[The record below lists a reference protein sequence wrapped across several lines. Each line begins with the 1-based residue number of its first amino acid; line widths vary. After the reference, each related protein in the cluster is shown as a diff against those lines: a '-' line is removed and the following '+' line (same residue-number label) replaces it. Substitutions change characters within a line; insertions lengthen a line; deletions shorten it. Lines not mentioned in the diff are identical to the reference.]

1 MQTTAAVAVR
11 GAENPFR
18 KQGFLCLG
26 PLLRCNLG
34 RNIGCIKAGML
45 IVISVAMGV
54 RDTKPICSVSLDLPG
69 RTRAAAALENAGRK
83 MSTVTTAA
91 PATATLGATRW
102 SQLIF
107 VILCMVLIANLQY
120 GWTLFVNPINK
131 ATGWSIAAI
140 QFAYSVFIALET
152 WLTPIQGWIV
162 DVLGPKRG
170 PKVMVAFGGL
180 AVALGWLI
188 NSVADSL
195 TMLYVGA
202 IISGAGGGAIYAT
215 SVGHAVKWFPDR
227 RGLAVGLTAAGYGAG
242 AALTVIP
249 IRYMI
254 DTSGY
259 QSAFFWF
266 GLLQGGVVFIL
277 AWLLRAPEPG
287 ELPSTAAPKV
297 QQSKRS
303 YSPGEVLKAPVF
315 WLMYIM
321 FVMVSASGLMAA
333 AQIAPIASDFGVANT
348 VVLLGGTTLTVAL
361 IVDNVANGAARP
373 LFGWISDNIGREYTM
388 AIAFGLGGLAYWL
401 LGSLGTAPWAFVVFA
416 AMIFLTW
423 GEIFSLFPST
433 CTDTFG
439 PKFATV
445 NLSLLYTAKGTSAFL
460 TPLANVIKDA
470 TGSWHMVFLVT
481 TLMNFAVV
489 GLALFVLRPM
499 RRRAMEQS
507 G

>member
-1 MQTTAAVAVR
+1 M
-11 GAENPFR
+11 
-18 KQGFLCLG
+18 
-26 PLLRCNLG
+26 
-34 RNIGCIKAGML
+34 IM
-45 IVISVAMGV
+45 
-54 RDTKPICSVSLDLPG
+54 
-69 RTRAAAALENAGRK
+69 
-83 MSTVTTAA
+83 
-91 PATATLGATRW
+91 
-102 SQLIF
+102 
-107 VILCMVLIANLQY
+107 IANLQY

-131 ATGWSIAAI
+131 THGWSIAAI

-152 WLTPIQGWIV
+152 WLTPIEGWIV

-170 PKVMVAFGGL
+170 PKLMVAAGGL
-180 AVALGWLI
+180 LVAVGWVI

-195 TMLYVGA
+195 AMLYVGA
-202 IISGAGGGAIYAT
+202 IVSGTGGGAIYAT

-249 IRYMI
+249 IRYVI

-259 QSAFFWF
+259 EAAFLWF
-266 GLLQGGVVFIL
+266 GIFQGGAVFLL
-277 AWLLRAPEPG
+277 AWLLRAPVPG
-287 ELPSTAAPKV
+287 EIPASFAPKV
-297 QQSKRS
+297 QQSAKS
-303 YSPGEVLKAPVF
+303 YSPAEVLTTPVF

-361 IVDNVANGAARP
+361 IVDNVANGTARP

-388 AIAFGLGGLAYWL
+388 AIAFGLGGIAYWL
-401 LGSLGTAPWAFVVFA
+401 LGSLGTSPWAFVVFA
-416 AMIFLTW
+416 ALIFLTW

-460 TPLANVIKDA
+460 TPVANLIKDA
-470 TGSWHMVFLVT
+470 TGGWQMVFLVT
-481 TLMNFAVV
+481 TLMNFVV
-489 GLALFVLRPM
+489 VALALFVLRPM
-499 RRRAMEQS
+499 RRRAMERT
-507 G
+507 